1 MNNWIEG
8 FNALADPQAIIMLVL
23 GVLVGIVVGAL
34 PGISATVGVALLL
47 PFTFALEPLTGM
59 MLLLGIYGGAVY
71 AGSIPAILIRTP
83 GTPASAATVAD
94 GFAMTQQ
101 GKGVQALKIS
111 LLASCLGGFV
121 GVLLLAFFAPVIADF
136 ALGFGSSANFMLA
149 LFALTIIAS
158 ISEGRMVKGL
168 VAGLI
173 GLAIAMIGLDTIQGF
188 PRLTFGNSDLIS
200 GISFIPL
207 MIGLFAVSEAFL
219 QVERITKLNLKMKPE
234 KFRATPSWFRKIAP
248 SGFGGSIVGFV
259 IGIIPGVG
267 GDISAFVAYNESK
280 RLAKDK
286 SQYGKGEPRGI
297 AAAESAKNAGTAGAM
312 VPTLTL
318 GIPGDVT
325 TAVLIGALTVHG
337 LQPGPT
343 LFTGSPDLIYGLFL
357 GFALV
362 YLVLLVFGWVGTRF
376 WVRLIESV
384 PPRLLWP
391 SVIVLA
397 VVGSYAMRSNIF
409 DVLVM
414 FLAAILGYI
423 MVKGGYPLAPLIIG
437 VILGPIAESGFRR
450 AMIIN
455 DGSLVWM
462 LEPIPL
468 VLGIL
473 TVLSIGFA
481 IWQAI
486 RKPKVLQQAEQAQLH
501 AHEMHEV
508 HEHEL
513 QEASVASAAAGSTGA
528 SATSTTVA
536 DSEAAADTAAGRPA
550 TPESNGESPPT
561 VDGLSDDHS
570 DTDRRDNPGT

>member
-1 MNNWIEG
+1 MSNWMDG
-8 FNALADPQAIIMLVL
+8 LSAVADFQVVIMLVL
-23 GVLVGIVVGAL
+23 GVLIGMVVGAL

-47 PFTFALEPLTGM
+47 PFTFALEPLAGM

-94 GFAMTQQ
+94 GHAMAMA

-111 LLASCLGGFV
+111 VLASCIGGFI
-121 GVLLLAFFAPVIADF
+121 GVLLLAFFSPVIADF

-168 VAGLI
+168 IAGFL
-173 GLAIAMIGLDTIQGF
+173 GLGIAMIGLDTIQGF
-188 PRLTFGNSDLIS
+188 PRLTFGNADLIS

-219 QVERITKLNLKMKPE
+219 QVERLTKLNLKMKPE
-234 KFRATPSWFRKIAP
+234 KFRASPSWFRKLMP
-248 SGFGGSIVGFV
+248 SSLLGSAIGFV

-267 GDISAFVAYNESK
+267 GDISSFVAYNESK
-280 RLAKDK
+280 RASKDK
-286 SQYGKGEPRGI
+286 SQYGKGDPRGI
-297 AAAESAKNAGTAGAM
+297 AAAESSKNAGTAGAL

-325 TAVLIGALTVHG
+325 SAVLIGALTVHG

-343 LFTGSPDLIYGLFL
+343 LFSGSPDLIYGLFI

-362 YLVLLVFGWVGTRF
+362 YLVLLVLGWFGTSF
-376 WVRLIESV
+376 WVKLIESV

-397 VVGSYAMRSNIF
+397 VVGSYAMRSSIF

-423 MVKGGYPLAPLIIG
+423 MVKGGFPLAPLIIG

-455 DGSLVWM
+455 DGSFRWM

-473 TVLSIGFA
+473 TLASIGFA
-481 IWQAI
+481 IWQAV
-486 RKPKVLQQAEQAQLH
+486 RRPKLIDKADQLNQADEQNSDPA
-501 AHEMHEV
+501 A
-508 HEHEL
+508 EHNDVRDDHPDDD
-513 QEASVASAAAGSTGA
+513 SVDATAAP
-528 SATSTTVA
+528 TST
-536 DSEAAADTAAGRPA
+536 
-550 TPESNGESPPT
+550 
-561 VDGLSDDHS
+561 DDEK
-570 DTDRRDNPGT
+570 GTQ

>member
-1 MNNWIEG
+1 MSNWMDG
-8 FNALADPQAIIMLVL
+8 LSAVADFQVVTMLVL
-23 GVLVGIVVGAL
+23 GVLIGMVVGAL

-47 PFTFALEPLTGM
+47 PFTFALEPLAGM

-94 GFAMTQQ
+94 GHAMAMA

-111 LLASCLGGFV
+111 VLASCIGGFI
-121 GVLLLAFFAPVIADF
+121 GVLLLAFFSPVIADF

-168 VAGLI
+168 IAGFL
-173 GLAIAMIGLDTIQGF
+173 GLGIAMIGLDTIQGF
-188 PRLTFGNSDLIS
+188 PRLTFGNADLIS

-219 QVERITKLNLKMKPE
+219 QVERLTKLNLKMKPE
-234 KFRATPSWFRKIAP
+234 KFRATPSWFRKLMP
-248 SGFGGSIVGFV
+248 SSLLGSAVGFI

-267 GDISAFVAYNESK
+267 GDISSFVAYNESK
-280 RLAKDK
+280 RASKDK
-286 SQYGKGEPRGI
+286 SMYGKGDPRGI
-297 AAAESAKNAGTAGAM
+297 AAAESSKNAGTAGAL

-325 TAVLIGALTVHG
+325 SAVLIGALTVHG

-343 LFTGSPDLIYGLFL
+343 LFSGSPDLIYGLFI
-357 GFALV
+357 GFAIV
-362 YLVLLVFGWVGTRF
+362 YLVLLILGWFGTSF
-376 WVRLIESV
+376 WVKLIESV

-397 VVGSYAMRSNIF
+397 VVGSYAMRSSIF

-423 MVKGGYPLAPLIIG
+423 MVKGGFPLAPLIIG

-455 DGSLVWM
+455 DGSFRWM

-473 TVLSIGFA
+473 TIASIAFA
-481 IWQAI
+481 IWQAV
-486 RKPKVLQQAEQAQLH
+486 RRPKLIDKAELAN
-501 AHEMHEV
+501 ETD
-508 HEHEL
+508 
-513 QEASVASAAAGSTGA
+513 EADDVSADQTTDQTTDRPDDSVDATVAP
-528 SATSTTVA
+528 TST
-536 DSEAAADTAAGRPA
+536 
-550 TPESNGESPPT
+550 
-561 VDGLSDDHS
+561 DDKK
-570 DTDRRDNPGT
+570 GTR